1 MFSIFSRLLGVEIGR
16 VVRSSVKSSKEEA
29 NLYVFVTARGSGSP
43 LGVAYVGTV
52 CKSDPTYRVSLSR
65 YGIAGSQKNKVLYT
79 AEVIWLL
86 HNLYKLYFPDDLCP
100 KLL

>member
-1 MFSIFSRLLGVEIGR
+1 MFLNFSRLLGVEIGR
-16 VVRSSVKSSKEEA
+16 VVRKSSDEA
-29 NLYVFVTARGSGSP
+29 DLYVFVTARGNGSP

-86 HNLYKLYFPDDLCP
+86 HNLYKLYFPDDLNCYNM
-100 KLL
+100 L